1 VVVDSIRERVPCT
14 TSRGRRCCSYVDD
27 GTRVLSHLLPAPGA
41 REKHGQQ
48 GAARAAAW
56 WSSARRACENRAR
69 RRRTAQNKWAREER
83 RKMRTPPVK
92 S

>member
-27 GTRVLSHLLPAPGA
+27 GTRVLSHSPTGA
-41 REKHGQQ
+41 LEKQGQQ

-56 WSSARRACENRAR
+56 GGRSARRACENAGQGAAR
-69 RRRTAQNKWAREER
+69 HKTNGREKNRKRRELRL
-83 RKMRTPPVK
+83 
-92 S
+92 